1 MLMSKDKTGKK
12 DKLKKYDLFSIMLEQ
27 SSVFRSM
34 VERFQG
40 AFGFGHESSEPVVVA
55 DAVSSPS
62 RPRKGVKTNK
72 RARAA
77 AGAKPGAA
85 KKPAGNVTKAPPEA
99 TTVAKPKAAAKKAA
113 AKKTPTTAKQTARKS
128 SPKRAKEKA
137 PSRPAK
143 KPVKHKSSASKK

>member
-1 MLMSKDKTGKK
+1 MSKEKSGKK
-12 DKLKKYDLFSIMLEQ
+12 DKLRKYDLFSIMLEQ
-27 SSVFRSM
+27 SSVFRGM

-40 AFGFGHESSEPVVVA
+40 AFGFGHETQEPLVVA

-77 AGAKPGAA
+77 AGAKSGAA

-99 TTVAKPKAAAKKAA
+99 ATAAKPKAAAKKAA
-113 AKKTPTTAKQTARKS
+113 AKKTPAPAKKTARKS
-128 SPKRAKEKA
+128 APKTAKEKA
-137 PSRPAK
+137 PSKPAK
-143 KPVKHKSSASKK
+143 KPVKRKAVAPKK